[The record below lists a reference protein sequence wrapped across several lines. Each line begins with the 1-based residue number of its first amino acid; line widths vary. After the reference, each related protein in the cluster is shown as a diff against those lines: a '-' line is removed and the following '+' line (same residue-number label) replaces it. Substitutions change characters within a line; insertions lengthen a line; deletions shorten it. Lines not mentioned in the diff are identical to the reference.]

1 MVTKITT
8 TTNEARALRLNVP
21 FFNYNIY
28 CKLGQVVFFQSWQ
41 LRIIAM
47 SYGKNKHDPE
57 LKLI

>member
-8 TTNEARALRLNVP
+8 TTNEAHALRLNVP

-28 CKLGQVVFFQSWQ
+28 CK